1 MAPTIASLALIGD
14 IHGRLDALDA
24 VLEAI
29 SGAGIPTGLCTGDVV
44 MRGPEPAGCIA
55 RVRELGWP
63 TVIGNTDR
71 KVAAGDPRPESHP
84 ASSRVGSRSWTYR
97 ELAADDVAWLGALPR
112 IVRVSFGGARV
123 VMIHGDGESLPGTIT
138 ADTPARDVQRQ
149 LRKLEA
155 DVLVLGHTH
164 VAMVRTVRN
173 GIVIN
178 PGAVGESRSDDWQ
191 PQWGWLEATPDGIVP
206 HLEVVPTPLAPQRD
220 DGDTTED

>member
-1 MAPTIASLALIGD
+1 MTVSPQSLALIGD
-14 IHGRLDALDA
+14 IHARLDALTA

-29 SGAGIPTGLCTGDVV
+29 SAAGIPTGLCTGDLV

-71 KVAAGDPRPESHP
+71 KVAAGDPRPPSHP
-84 ASSRVGSRSWTYR
+84 ASRRIGSRSWTYR
-97 ELAADDVAWLGALPR
+97 KLEADDLSWLGDLPR
-112 IVRVSFGGARV
+112 QVRMSFGGARV
-123 VMIHGDGESLPGTIT
+123 VMIHGDADSLPTVIT
-138 ADTPARDVQRQ
+138 AETPSRAVERQ
-149 LRKLEA
+149 LRTLEA

-178 PGAVGESRSDDWQ
+178 PGAVGESRNSDWQ
-191 PQWGWLEATPDGIVP
+191 PHWGWLEATPDGIVP
-206 HLEVVPTPLAPQRD
+206 HLEVVHTPLAPQRD
-220 DGDTTED
+220 DDDPPED